1 LHHPFE
7 AIDMTS
13 SLNQKFITYLVN
25 AEGNCYSLK
34 STVPNILMRT
44 NILQNSLSAL
54 KSRISKDCAVK
65 MLTCRSLTCR
75 RHGVHT
81 IDTWNIHTWN
91 KYCHWRDATHV
102 VIGRSSYGHTWTT
115 KSHSISYGAVVRA
128 ASTLCYVKTLCMF
141 LAIRKITLRYVT
153 TSTDA

>member
-1 LHHPFE
+1 MSHSALPSGFTLYWVNLSIHCVVKSMPPILLTHFEYMYTFLHHPFE

-44 NILQNSLSAL
+44 NILQNSLSAV

-65 MLTCRSLTCR
+65 MLTCRSRTCR

-81 IDTWNIHTWN
+81 ID
-91 KYCHWRDATHV
+91 KYHYETSA
-102 VIGRSSYGHTWTT
+102 VIG
-115 KSHSISYGAVVRA
+115 VMLL
-128 ASTLCYVKTLCMF
+128 TL
-141 LAIRKITLRYVT
+141 
-153 TSTDA
+153 